1 MGEWPST
8 MVRLMQIGLV
18 AILAVQLFAA
28 GAEVEGLKDFE
39 LGDLGEDAAIDS
51 GEFLGEGEMEFLQKE
66 AGDYAAVKK
75 KLEGEIKSINA
86 GVKKKKVLAKKEYD
100 AQMKKYSKTFV
111 KLYSSMPAKGGHKDA
126 LESPLGNDGM
136 GGMSDMSRWAYT
148 RQIASWTEKAHKMV
162 ESKEIELEENRY
174 NHFGT
179 AVCAEVL
186 KTKVT
191 AIGDLQYNSKRN
203 KFLKVLKNLKF
214 SLARKLKYDRADMD
228 HKVAGYK
235 LWSSNEHTKEKGGF
249 MGFEDKTKPRMMS
262 DSGVSKT
269 AAGQMGELKQAAHW
283 AYAQQRTHSYEVY
296 ETQVKKWKGK
306 LKKLRA
312 QHDLTLCRTGRKPQ
326 SPELKY
332 RLTQAKKE
340 LKGELS
346 KLPSKTA
353 KKAEKKAVKKAAKK
367 AEKKAAKKGE
377 LGENAAS
384 SAVDENIHLKNRMI
398 IEFHK
403 MIDASGGH
411 ESIEERAKMW
421 QDMRHDEASRESQY
435 RKEYGVE

>member
-51 GEFLGEGEMEFLQKE
+51 REFLGEGEMEFLQKE

-111 KLYSSMPAKGGHKDA
+111 KLYSSMPAKGG
-126 LESPLGNDGM
+126 M

-174 NHFGT
+174 NHFST

-262 DSGVSKT
+262 DADVSKT
-269 AAGQMGELKQAAHW
+269 ATGQINKLKQAAHW
-283 AYAQQRTHSYEVY
+283 AYAQQRTH
-296 ETQVKKWKGK
+296 
-306 LKKLRA
+306 
-312 QHDLTLCRTGRKPQ
+312 
-326 SPELKY
+326 
-332 RLTQAKKE
+332 
-340 LKGELS
+340 
-346 KLPSKTA
+346 
-353 KKAEKKAVKKAAKK
+353 
-367 AEKKAAKKGE
+367 
-377 LGENAAS
+377 
-384 SAVDENIHLKNRMI
+384 
-398 IEFHK
+398 
-403 MIDASGGH
+403 
-411 ESIEERAKMW
+411 
-421 QDMRHDEASRESQY
+421 
-435 RKEYGVE
+435 